1 MSERADKDFLY
12 DIREA
17 MHRIKAYTDAM
28 TYDHFLADLKSQDA
42 VIRNLETIGEATKYL
57 TTRLREK
64 YPDIPWKGMAGV
76 RDRLIHHYFGVN
88 LDIVWDI
95 VTVELPA
102 LESKIESMLRQEHSD
117 DSY

>member
-1 MSERADKDFLY
+1 
-12 DIREA
+12 
-17 MHRIKAYTDAM
+17 M
-28 TYDHFLADLKSQDA
+28 TYDHFLADIKSQDA
-42 VIRNLETIGEATKYL
+42 VIRNLETIGEAAKNLTQGLRKKYS
-57 TTRLREK
+57 
-64 YPDIPWKGMAGV
+64 DVPWKGMFGV

-102 LESKIESMLRQEHSD
+102 LESKIESMLRQEHSE